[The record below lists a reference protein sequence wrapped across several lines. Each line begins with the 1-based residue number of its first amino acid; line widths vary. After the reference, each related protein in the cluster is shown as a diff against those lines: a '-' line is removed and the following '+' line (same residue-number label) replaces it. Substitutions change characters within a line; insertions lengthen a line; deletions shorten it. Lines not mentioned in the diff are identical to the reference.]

1 MDDKHSRTH
10 SCPPSKRARRE
21 SENSEEEKVRIFR
34 FSNRFFPRYFRF
46 GTIEQLF
53 AFPLLYD
60 EVLFTSIRFL
70 KIDEIVFD
78 VLILNVKLD
87 DRRMQF
93 SLRLSDCPGLS
104 QTDKMP

>member
-34 FSNRFFPRYFRF
+34 FSNRFFARYFRF
-46 GTIEQLF
+46 DTIDTVVVFRLF

-60 EVLFTSIRFL
+60 EVLFTSI
-70 KIDEIVFD
+70 
-78 VLILNVKLD
+78 
-87 DRRMQF
+87 
-93 SLRLSDCPGLS
+93 
-104 QTDKMP
+104 